1 MKRWKEALP
10 VHPLGSNK
18 EKENLKTRNAQLFQT
33 PGMFKMT
40 EGEKKEEQR

>member
-1 MKRWKEALP
+1 MKHWQAALP
-10 VHPLGSNK
+10 VQPLGSNK
-18 EKENLKTRNAQLFQT
+18 EKENLKTGNAQLFQT